1 MLIALLHFLAGTL
14 GCLLMFVIGARLSG
28 TKGFSAP
35 FGLVFI
41 GVACAAL
48 AHFIS
53 QWATPVIVALYAI
66 SVIGEAIKDRKASR
80 DQS

>member
-1 MLIALLHFLAGTL
+1 MLV
-14 GCLLMFVIGARLSG
+14 FVIGVRLSG
-28 TKGFSAP
+28 TPGFSAP

-53 QWATPVIVALYAI
+53 QWATPAIVALYAI
-66 SVIGEAIKDRKASR
+66 SVIGEAIRDRKALR
-80 DQS
+80 DKS